1 MIEFRVDDM
10 SCGHCVAAITKA
22 VKQVDAQGKVDI
34 DLAGKRV
41 RIESARDAEG
51 FGITVAYFD
60 TPEHIAAWKA
70 NAEHRHAQALGHQVW
85 YEHFELRVA
94 RVERAYG
101 KPHGHG

>member
-41 RIESARDAEG
+41 RIESARDAQAFAAAIEEAG
-51 FGITVAYFD
+51 FTPVASRG
-60 TPEHIAAWKA
+60 A
-70 NAEHRHAQALGHQVW
+70 
-85 YEHFELRVA
+85 
-94 RVERAYG
+94 
-101 KPHGHG
+101 